1 MFSKVLNFGAIIGL
15 SLLVTACSRPIFK
28 VTELTPEAN
37 RVAVSPFKPRDN
49 CKIVSEKEGVANVY
63 QVQYKRVSS
72 VANSAGSGDSAFTAG
87 GGMSSSK
94 VGSDGYAV
102 VQTEPKKTRASKDE
116 LVESAKNDLL
126 NKATLFEVP
135 RGKKIVVYY
144 GDEKWSCGSQTTC
157 FNARGELKINQV
169 TSLRI
174 PAEIYECGL

>member
-1 MFSKVLNFGAIIGL
+1 MFSKILTFGAIVGL
-15 SLLVTACSRPIFK
+15 SVAFTACSRPIFK

-49 CKIVSEKEGVANVY
+49 CKILSEKEGVANVY
-63 QVQYKRVSS
+63 QVQYKRVQ
-72 VANSAGSGDSAFTAG
+72 ANSAATDPFTAG
-87 GGMSSSK
+87 GGVSSSQ

-102 VQTEPKKTRASKDE
+102 MQSEPKKTRASKDE

-126 NKATLFEVP
+126 NKAALFEAP

>member
-15 SLLVTACSRPIFK
+15 SLLVTACSRPIFQ
-28 VTELTPEAN
+28 VTQLTPEAN

-87 GGMSSSK
+87 GAKSIK
-94 VGSDGYAV
+94 TDSDGYAV
-102 VQTEPKKTRASKDE
+102 VQSEPKKTRASKDE

-126 NKATLFEVP
+126 NKAALFEVP

-157 FNARGELKINQV
+157 FNAKGELKINQV

>member
-1 MFSKVLNFGAIIGL
+1 MFRKVLNFGAIIGL

-72 VANSAGSGDSAFTAG
+72 AANSAGSGDSAFTTG
-87 GGMSSSK
+87 GAKSTK
-94 VGSDGYAV
+94 TNSDGSMI
-102 VQTEPKKTRASKDE
+102 VQSEPKKTRASKDE

-126 NKATLFEVP
+126 NKAALFEVP

>member
-1 MFSKVLNFGAIIGL
+1 MFRKVLNFGAIIGL
-15 SLLVTACSRPIFK
+15 SLLITACSRPIFK

-63 QVQYKRVSS
+63 QVQYKRVS
-72 VANSAGSGDSAFTAG
+72 VNSAATDPFTAG
-87 GGMSSSK
+87 GGVSAQA
-94 VGSDGYAV
+94 GSDAKSV
-102 VQTEPKKTRASKDE
+102 VMQTEPQKTRASKDE

-126 NKATLFEVP
+126 NKAALFEVP

>member
-1 MFSKVLNFGAIIGL
+1 MFSKFLTFGAIVGL
-15 SLLVTACSRPIFK
+15 SVAFTACSRPIFK

-49 CKIVSEKEGVANVY
+49 CKILSEKEGVANVY
-63 QVQYKRVSS
+63 QVQYKRVS
-72 VANSAGSGDSAFTAG
+72 ANVAGSSDSPFTAG
-87 GGMSSSK
+87 GATSTK
-94 VGSDGYAV
+94 TNSDGSMMM
-102 VQTEPKKTRASKDE
+102 QSEPKKTRASKDE

-126 NKATLFEVP
+126 NKAALFEAP